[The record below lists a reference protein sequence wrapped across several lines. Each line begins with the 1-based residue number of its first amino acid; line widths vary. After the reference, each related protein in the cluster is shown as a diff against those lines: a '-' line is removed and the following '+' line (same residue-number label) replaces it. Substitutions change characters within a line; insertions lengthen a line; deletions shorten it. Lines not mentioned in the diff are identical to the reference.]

1 MASKKSLFLAFTI
14 IIFAIIYCG
23 FEERANSES
32 ISKNLI
38 NKQQDIY
45 DISYDEKLT
54 MFIGNESIIT
64 ESSFLIKNPNM
75 YKRVDRVNSS
85 TCLTIGSDGI
95 LTWEYD
101 PITNK
106 TWLINDTS
114 QNPIQTTPTYSEFIN
129 SISDNCTIN
138 YKGIEYLGEVK
149 TYKLEVISSK
159 LNEPESW
166 SRLLWID
173 PKIWMPLKIQSYNG
187 DKLLMT
193 LEYENYSI
201 NSGIKDTEFK
211 FKPIEGTEV
220 INI

>member
-1 MASKKSLFLAFTI
+1 M
-14 IIFAIIYCG
+14 
-23 FEERANSES
+23 NSES
-32 ISKNLI
+32 VSKNLI
-38 NKQQDIY
+38 NKQQEIY

-54 MFIGNESIIT
+54 MFIGNESMT
-64 ESSFLIKNPNM
+64 AESSFLIKKPNM

-101 PITNK
+101 PIKNK
-106 TWLINDTS
+106 TWLMNNTS
-114 QNPIQTTPTYSEFIN
+114 QNPLQSTPTSTSTYSEFID
-129 SISDNCTIN
+129 SISNNCTIN

-159 LNEPESW
+159 LSGPEDW
-166 SRLLWID
+166 HRLLWID

-201 NSGIKDTEFK
+201 NLGIKDTEFK
-211 FKPIEGTEV
+211 FKPLEGTEV
-220 INI
+220 VNI

>member
-1 MASKKSLFLAFTI
+1 MVPKKSLFLAFVI
-14 IIFAIIYCG
+14 IVFAIFYYS
-23 FEERANSES
+23 FEERVNSDS

-38 NKQQDIY
+38 NKQQEIN

-54 MFIGNESIIT
+54 MFIGNESIAT
-64 ESSFLIKNPNM
+64 DSSFLIKKPSM
-75 YKRVDRVNSS
+75 YKRVDQVNSS

-101 PITNK
+101 PIKNK
-106 TWLINDTS
+106 MWLMNNTS
-114 QNPIQTTPTYSEFIN
+114 QNPSQSTPIYSEFID

-138 YKGIEYLGEVK
+138 YKGIEYLGEMK

-159 LNEPESW
+159 LSEPEGW
-166 SRLLWID
+166 RRLLWID

-187 DKLLMT
+187 DKLMMT

-201 NSGIKDTEFK
+201 NSGIKDAEFK
-211 FKPIEGTEV
+211 FKPPEGTEV
-220 INI
+220 VNI

>member
-114 QNPIQTTPTYSEFIN
+114 QNSIQTTPTYSEFIN